1 MSNLL
6 IDFMLTIPE
15 LCSMKE
21 EEPPEIFPG
30 TKEALEKL
38 TIGRDEDE

>member
-15 LCSMKE
+15 LCSLKPE
-21 EEPPEIFPG
+21 EEPEPEP
-30 TKEALEKL
+30 EDD
-38 TIGRDEDE
+38 DE

>member
-6 IDFMLTIPE
+6 IDFMLE
-15 LCSMKE
+15 MKGYFQPE

-38 TIGRDEDE
+38 TIRKDEDE